1 MADLTMQQ
9 MLQVLTWGL
18 TEQAELAAS
27 EVNCK
32 TGFTQNSPG
41 AAAEW
46 ANNAEVI
53 ARYIG
58 QVAAGGVTQAQ
69 FADMLADSGIGEE
82 LAYTEPADLN
92 GLPLKAQAWQICN
105 NAGLLADY

>member
-1 MADLTMQQ
+1 MANLNMQQ

-18 TEQAELAAS
+18 TEQADLAAS

-32 TGFTQNSPG
+32 TGFNQNSAG

-46 ANNAEVI
+46 ADNAEVI

-82 LAYTEPADLN
+82 LAYSEPAN
-92 GLPLKAQAWQICN
+92 FTNLPLKATAWQICN